1 MALHRGMDGS
11 DPARP
16 QGIERLTDTHEERRN
31 QRVHK
36 VASGTLACP
45 QCDAPVAPAGTM
57 APQDSI
63 SCPVCL
69 HDGKVRDFLS
79 LTQPTRPAH
88 VDVNVVMRIDR
99 RRRIRVQPRPA
110 R

>member
-1 MALHRGMDGS
+1 MALHRGLDGS

-16 QGIERLTDTHEERRN
+16 QPIERLTDTHEERRN
-31 QRVHK
+31 ARTHK

-45 QCDAPVAPAGTM
+45 ECDAPVAPIGSM
-57 APQDSI
+57 APTDPI
-63 SCPVCL
+63 ACPLCA
-69 HDGKVRDFLS
+69 HAGKVRDFLS

-99 RRRIRVQPRPA
+99 RRRIRVQPR
-110 R
+110 RV